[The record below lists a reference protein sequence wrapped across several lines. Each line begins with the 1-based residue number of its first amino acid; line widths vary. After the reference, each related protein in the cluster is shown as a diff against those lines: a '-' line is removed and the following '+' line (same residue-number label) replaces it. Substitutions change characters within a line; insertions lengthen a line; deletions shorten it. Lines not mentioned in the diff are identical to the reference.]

1 MCQTGSI
8 GVLVYVQ
15 HFNQILVLLI
25 QQEKVIN
32 YLVEMGFPL
41 CR

>member
-15 HFNQILVLLI
+15 HFNQKLVLMI
-25 QQEKVIN
+25 QQESY
-32 YLVEMGFPL
+32 YLPGRNEISIV
-41 CR
+41 